1 MFEIPFSRLPPNFAE
16 SLDRVP
22 AEPARPRPA
31 ATVVLLRDG
40 TDGPEALLLRRH
52 RSSGFVPGA
61 WVFPGG
67 RVDTADG
74 EPALLA
80 RLDGVEPDVEPAPGY
95 RAAAIREVF
104 EETGVLL
111 AEGADGAPSP
121 CAARDPA
128 LEALRERLME
138 DEVSLLEVLEAR
150 DLTAR
155 GNALVHFAHW
165 ITPVVEPRRYDTRF
179 FLAALPAGADARAD
193 DREMTDLAWVTPA
206 GALERFQ
213 RGELP
218 MVFPTVRT
226 LESLVGFD
234 AVEATLDAF
243 RGREVPAIL
252 PRLVRT
258 ATGVGITID

>member
-1 MFEIPFSRLPPNFAE
+1 MFEIPFSRLPPGFAE

-40 TDGPEALLLRRH
+40 DAGPEALLLRRH

-67 RVDTADG
+67 RVDHADG
-74 EPALLA
+74 EAALLD
-80 RLDGVEPDVEPAPGY
+80 RLSGVGADPPPGY
-95 RAAAIREVF
+95 VAAAIREVF

-111 AEGADGAPSP
+111 AEDAAGAPSP
-121 CAARDPA
+121 CAADDPE

-138 DEVSLLEVLEAR
+138 DEVGLLDVLEAR
-150 DLTAR
+150 GLTA
-155 GNALVHFAHW
+155 GAGALVYLAHW

-179 FLAALPAGADARAD
+179 FLAGLPAGARARAD

-206 GALERFQ
+206 AALERFH
-213 RGELP
+213 REELP

-234 AVEATLDAF
+234 SCAAALDAF
-243 RGREVPAIL
+243 RGRQVPAIL

-258 ATGVGITID
+258 ETGVGITTD